1 MILRIEYD
9 TRFKTF
15 WFFTRSLSIGPI
27 LLHSD
32 CTSSSTSGSK
42 LGSFCQIPKQ
52 LNRKFLT
59 SRDYPYWKPSCSS
72 AQTTPAISTRSTVL
86 RIIPC
91 RNQKSISYT
100 DAYTRFLKYK
110 RKDVSYWKMHIKW
123 KPRQA
128 RNNFKTMNRFH
139 TKSSARVN
147 MCFRITVMGSSF
159 FLSSNPPETYQK
171 LFSDSVLQQIQASSL
186 NSQM

>member
-42 LGSFCQIPKQ
+42 LGSFCQILKQ

-59 SRDYPYWKPSCSS
+59 SRDYPYWNASCSS
-72 AQTTPAISTRSTVL
+72 AQTTPAISTRSTFL

-91 RNQKSISYT
+91 RNPKSISYT
-100 DAYTRFLKYK
+100 DDYTRFLKYK
-110 RKDVSYWKMHIKW
+110 RKDVGYWKMHIKW
-123 KPRQA
+123 KLETISKQWTDFLPRVLHVWTCVSESLSWAPPSSYHQTLL
-128 RNNFKTMNRFH
+128 KHIKKYSVTMSYNRSRLLH
-139 TKSSARVN
+139 
-147 MCFRITVMGSSF
+147 
-159 FLSSNPPETYQK
+159 
-171 LFSDSVLQQIQASSL
+171 
-186 NSQM
+186 